1 VLNMGRGKGVYLRR
15 LEQLVATEGRGSAK
29 IGLWGTEQSKLAAR
43 YAAKRQRSANIAVA
57 MPHRLPFDD
66 GVFSVVFCSFAPAP
80 WEELCRVLKPGGAVV
95 VARAGRQHL
104 EQLHHLVS
112 KRGGEEAEM
121 SRMSAAS
128 EPKQFSSGL
137 AEHYLRCTT
146 EESYDSDSMSALLGM
161 TPFTSELLACGELD
175 ASELAASPVTLDA
188 ICSTHRVWL
197 GTGGEP
203 E

>member
-1 VLNMGRGKGVYLRR
+1 MLNIGCGEGVLEAV
-15 LEQLVATEGRGSAK
+15 EQLVATEGRGSAK

-43 YAAKRQRSANIAVA
+43 YAAARQRSANIAVA
-57 MPHRLPFDD
+57 MPHRLPLMTA
-66 GVFSVVFCSFAPAP
+66 SSRSSFAPSLP
-80 WEELCRVLKPGGAVV
+80 HLGEELCRVLKPGGAVV

-137 AEHYLRCTT
+137 AEYYLRCTT
-146 EESYDSDSMSALLGM
+146 EESHDS
-161 TPFTSELLACGELD
+161 T
-175 ASELAASPVTLDA
+175 
-188 ICSTHRVWL
+188 R
-197 GTGGEP
+197 
-203 E
+203 